1 MKITIPENEFYQRNW
16 GDFVHKKALQELL
29 KLVPSVEMEGI
40 DDVSTIEDMYFH
52 NNNIVVT
59 WYDKAGNLQSHEY
72 KISAT
77 SSVVPSIS
85 SNNTWVI
92 DGVDTGVLAIGEPGP
107 VGPTGPQGPEG
118 PSGPAGPQGEP
129 GPEGKRGADGPTG
142 PQGDQGPIGP
152 TGPQGD
158 VGPAG
163 EKGEDGVSYTP
174 TIGENGNWY
183 INGVDTNMPS
193 RGPQG
198 PKGDQGAKGDPGPSG
213 NDGPKGDQ
221 GPKGDPGPAGSPNTP
236 TINSDGYW
244 IINGQSTSHS
254 SKGADASQGVLSKDE
269 MFEALLK
276 TWGAP
281 YSYTSV
287 KPNFEVNATLIDGD
301 LQTPVKFTSTSTS
314 DIIINVAYDIVD
326 DGTTKQIL
334 NIKGSMRGASTTHF
348 NIAKT
353 DNSQLT
359 SIPNK
364 CIFKIDEPLTNG
376 KPTEIRNVVLAGM
389 LTMGYVKFGEQT
401 FVPVGTY
408 RDETS
413 IYVMLAQSE
422 RSVGTFS
429 TDIKVVGGD
438 DRQMVD
444 CLIFSFVYLT
454 IKTECDAAYDNYK
467 SNGLVK

>member
-1 MKITIPENEFYQRNW
+1 MKITIPDNEFYQRIW

-29 KLVPSVEMEGI
+29 RLVPSVELEGI
-40 DDVSTIEDMYFH
+40 DDVSTIEDMYFR

-59 WYDKAGNLQSHEY
+59 WYDKEGNLQSHEY

-92 DGVDTGVLAIGEPGP
+92 DGVDTGVSAIGRDGVDGP
-107 VGPTGPQGPEG
+107 MGPQGAE
-118 PSGPAGPQGEP
+118 GPAGPQGPQGEP
-129 GPEGKRGADGPTG
+129 GDEGERGADGPAG
-142 PQGDQGPIGP
+142 PQGDQGPAGP
-152 TGPQGD
+152 AGPQGD

-174 TIGENGNWY
+174 TIGENGNWF
-183 INGVDTNMPS
+183 INGVDTKKPS

-198 PKGDQGAKGDPGPSG
+198 PKGDVGPQGDRGPAG
-213 NDGPKGDQ
+213 NDGPRGEQ
-221 GPKGDPGPAGSPNTP
+221 GPKGDPGPAGVPNTP
-236 TINSDGYW
+236 TINSDGRW
-244 IINGQSTSHS
+244 IINGQITNHS
-254 SKGADASQGVLSKDE
+254 SKGKDSTQGQLDRNG
-269 MFEALLK
+269 MLNALLK

-301 LQTPVKFTSTSTS
+301 LQTPVKFISTSTS
-314 DIIINVAYDIVD
+314 DIIINVGYDVVD

-348 NIAKT
+348 TIAKT

-359 SIPNK
+359 AIPNK
-364 CIFKIDEPLTNG
+364 CVFKIDEPLTNG
-376 KPTEIRNVVLAGM
+376 KPTDIRNVVLVGM
-389 LTMGYVKFGEQT
+389 LTMGYIKFGEQT

-413 IYVMLAQSE
+413 IYVMLAQSKN
-422 RSVGTFS
+422 STGTFS
-429 TDIKVVGGD
+429 TDIRVVGGD
-438 DRQMVD
+438 DRQMTD

-454 IKTECDAAYDNYK
+454 IKTECESAYDDYK
-467 SNGLVK
+467 SNNLVK